1 VPRADVTLH
10 GPQSLPVALVAHP
23 ERLALDYSAERSP
36 LSRLTA
42 VSISPQIDSTRA
54 VRSCV
59 ELLLARNPQLDP
71 RSVELGRHAMEGAK
85 RMQTLMA
92 DLLEYARFGHDSLP
106 GEPVD
111 GEAALAAVLDS
122 LSAAVQRTGAVIT
135 HDPLPTVRANPFRF
149 RMLLQNLIDNALK
162 FHADGPLTIHVGVRR
177 ESPEF
182 WEFAVRDNGIGFAPD
197 QREKV
202 FNLFQRLHPRSRY
215 AGSGTGLPICRKI
228 VEGYGGRIWAES
240 TPGEGSTFLFTLPGT
255 A

>member
-1 VPRADVTLH
+1 MPRADVTLH

-149 RMLLQNLIDNALK
+149 RMLLQNLMDNALK